1 MLTFALDKTHLFPIL
16 PRCGVN
22 IVQHQWTFSL
32 RISANDLWFIE
43 TSDTIP
49 NKWMCRRAFANRQA
63 SGEEPYKKLRH
74 SVSKPKTAHWLYTA
88 TRWLSGQPVVIG
100 CCDIVVAL
108 LPLLTT
114 SSCCSLVLNCR
125 QLAQCTKNRHTQ
137 QSAAIG
143 CGVVRDNYLPAP
155 PLWWGALSSSLSQEA
170 IETVVPTRTAAS
182 KKIFMYLFMM
192 SFVLRGEYSD
202 LLYRMRRWDNQRRLS
217 LFYGRGSVAN
227 NARYRPLASSE
238 S

>member
-16 PRCGVN
+16 PHCGVN

-63 SGEEPYKKLRH
+63 PGEEPYKKLRH

-108 LPLLTT
+108 PL
-114 SSCCSLVLNCR
+114 SLRSRFTAPLSLIAGNLYNVQKIATLSR
-125 QLAQCTKNRHTQ
+125 VRRL
-137 QSAAIG
+137 
-143 CGVVRDNYLPAP
+143 GVVLCVTITCRHHHCGGEHWAHPC
-155 PLWWGALSSSLSQEA
+155 
-170 IETVVPTRTAAS
+170 R
-182 KKIFMYLFMM
+182 KK
-192 SFVLRGEYSD
+192 R
-202 LLYRMRRWDNQRRLS
+202 
-217 LFYGRGSVAN
+217 
-227 NARYRPLASSE
+227 
-238 S
+238 

>member
-16 PRCGVN
+16 PHCGVN

-74 SVSKPKTAHWLYTA
+74 SVSKPKTVHWLYTA

-100 CCDIVVAL
+100 CYDIVVVL

-114 SSCCSLVLNCR
+114 SSYCSLVLNCR
-125 QLAQCTKNRHTQ
+125 QLVQCTKIATLSRVRRL
-137 QSAAIG
+137 
-143 CGVVRDNYLPAP
+143 GVVLCVTITCRHHHCGGEHWAHPC
-155 PLWWGALSSSLSQEA
+155 
-170 IETVVPTRTAAS
+170 R
-182 KKIFMYLFMM
+182 KK
-192 SFVLRGEYSD
+192 R
-202 LLYRMRRWDNQRRLS
+202 
-217 LFYGRGSVAN
+217 
-227 NARYRPLASSE
+227 
-238 S
+238 